1 MKMGMYDQVYE
12 SQYGQ
17 YEKSYEMKFGK
28 KEEEEAPKKKG
39 WFG

>member
-1 MKMGMYDQVYE
+1 MGMYDQVYE

-17 YEKSYEMKFGK
+17 YEKSYEMKYGK